1 MRTSGMS
8 LICVCATI
16 LFALAVTGSRAQTFP
31 SRPIRLIVPFAPG
44 GSTDIVGRVVA
55 SRLTEA
61 IGQQVIIDNKPGGNT
76 IIGTELAA
84 RSIPDGHTLVIAT
97 SGHASNPAM
106 YKKLPYDTVRDFAS
120 VVYLGST
127 PNVIAVNPSLPARSL
142 KAMLDLS
149 HSKKAQLDF
158 ATAGHGTTQHFTGEL
173 LNQLAGTRMVH
184 VGYKGGGP
192 ATMDVI
198 AGQVAVLIS
207 GLPPAM
213 PFVKSGR
220 LYAVAVTSVKRS
232 PILPE
237 VPTVAESGFPGFDT
251 SFWYAILAPGGTPKS
266 TISKLNDAV
275 NSTLKIPAVREQLM
289 AQGVDIATGSSE
301 DLDSFLKQDMEKWAR
316 LIKSSNIQLLD

>member
-1 MRTSGMS
+1 
-8 LICVCATI
+8 
-16 LFALAVTGSRAQTFP
+16 
-31 SRPIRLIVPFAPG
+31 
-44 GSTDIVGRVVA
+44 
-55 SRLTEA
+55 
-61 IGQQVIIDNKPGGNT
+61 
-76 IIGTELAA
+76 
-84 RSIPDGHTLVIAT
+84 
-97 SGHASNPAM
+97 M

-251 SFWYAILAPGGTPKS
+251 SFWYAILAPGGTPRS
-266 TISKLNDAV
+266 TISKLNDAI

-289 AQGVDIATGSSE
+289 AQGVDIAAGSSE